1 MPLFEVDPDKCNRD
15 GICVD
20 ECPIK
25 IIALKDKDSVPKPVR
40 GADQLCIH
48 CGHCV
53 AVCPTGALS
62 HQGMTPEECPPVTKE
77 WQLGPEQAEHFLRS
91 RRSIRTYK
99 DKPVDRQTLSKLIEI
114 AAYAPSG
121 HNTQPVH
128 WHVVH
133 DTETLQKQIGVVV
146 DWMRYMIKEQPEIAN
161 MMHLDMVVAAW
172 EMGIDTVCR
181 GAPHVIVA
189 HGHKDN
195 PMAPNACVIALSYL
209 ELAAPS
215 LGLGTCWAGFY
226 NTAAMYWPDMKKN
239 LGLPEGHVSY
249 GAVMVGYPKYKYH
262 RLPLRNKPVISW
274 Q

>member
-25 IIALKDKDSVPKPVR
+25 IIALKDKDSVPKPVK
-40 GADQLCIH
+40 GAEQLCIH

-62 HQGMTPEECPPVTKE
+62 HQRMRPEDCPPVKKE
-77 WQLGPEQAEHFLRS
+77 WRLGPEQAEHFLRS

-99 DKPVDRQTLSKLIEI
+99 DKPVDRETLSRLIEI
-114 AAYAPSG
+114 ASHAPSG

-133 DTETLQKQIGVVV
+133 DRQILQKQIGLVV
-146 DWMRYMIKEQPEIAN
+146 DWMRDMIKKQPEIAG

-172 EMGIDTVCR
+172 EMGMDTVCR

-189 HGHKDN
+189 HGHKDH
-195 PMAPNACVIALSYL
+195 PMAADSCVIALAYL

-215 LGLGTCWAGFY
+215 LGLGSCWAGFY
-226 NTAAMYWPDMKKN
+226 NTAARYWPDLKAAI
-239 LGLPEGHVSY
+239 GLPEGHVSY
-249 GAVMVGYPKYKYH
+249 GAVMVGYPKYRYH
-262 RLPLRNKPVISW
+262 RLPLRNKPQVTW